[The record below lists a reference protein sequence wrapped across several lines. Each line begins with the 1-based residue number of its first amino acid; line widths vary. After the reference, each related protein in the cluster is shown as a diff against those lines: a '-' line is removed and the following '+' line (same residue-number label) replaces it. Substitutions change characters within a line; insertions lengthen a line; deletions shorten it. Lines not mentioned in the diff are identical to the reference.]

1 MITKESIENLSQRL
15 NIVDIIENYIE
26 VKKQGSSFVCICP
39 FHADKNPSMHINPT
53 KGFYHCFACKAGG
66 DAFKFVMDY
75 EKLSFA
81 DAVEKVASLS
91 NFTLSYTK
99 EKQENKKE
107 LKSILPSL
115 NAYFKDN
122 LKHHK
127 EILTYLYQRALND
140 KDIAKFE
147 LGFAGASEDSI
158 RLLQNQKIPLE
169 DAMSVG
175 ALKKDENN
183 EFYASFIWRITF
195 PIYDHKD
202 LLVGFGGRTLNPNAP
217 AKNVNSPQNILFDKS
232 RIFYAFNIAKE
243 NIAKKKEI
251 IVCEGYMDAIA
262 FHKAGFNNAV
272 AVLGTALTE
281 HHLPLIRRYD
291 AKVILCFDND
301 EAGLKAATR
310 SAFLLSTNKIDG
322 KVAILQGGKDPAEL
336 VAKNESAK
344 LHNILDEGIELGEFY
359 IRRLISTHSIISALD
374 KQKALE
380 TIQKFTFNLEPLVAN
395 SYTSL
400 VSNLLKV
407 DEKFIVLSQNSKKTI
422 QTPLIS
428 QNKYNFPKEKIHIA
442 ELELI
447 AFLKQ
452 HPDICNDFKQIS
464 DSVCFKHKILLDK
477 ILEKKGYEDS
487 DIREFENK
495 NIRKNLNYS
504 EFLLGICKVNLA
516 FLNNVKI
523 KNSTLALKKQ
533 LFTLIDK
540 NLNLYFFI
548 MEAAVSY
555 FTPKSEKRKIKKNEH
570 LQCLNLHISLN
581 EDLIKTCKV
590 QGKKIGFKMEFDS
603 QNALENAKKSL
614 KDKQLDMV
622 CL

>member
-202 LLVGFGGRTLNPNAP
+202 LLVGFGGRTLNPNVP
-217 AKNVNSPQNILFDKS
+217 AKYVNSPQNILFDKS

-336 VAKNESAK
+336 VAKNESTK

-487 DIREFENK
+487 DIREFESK

-540 NLNLYFFI
+540 NLNL
-548 MEAAVSY
+548 
-555 FTPKSEKRKIKKNEH
+555 
-570 LQCLNLHISLN
+570 
-581 EDLIKTCKV
+581 LIKNLNTAELNN
-590 QGKKIGFKMEFDS
+590 F
-603 QNALENAKKSL
+603 L
-614 KDKQLDMV
+614 KEYLS
-622 CL
+622 

>member
-127 EILTYLYQRALND
+127 EVLTYLYQRALND

-202 LLVGFGGRTLNPNAP
+202 LLVGFGGRTLNPNVP
-217 AKNVNSPQNILFDKS
+217 AKYVNSPQNILFDKS

-243 NIAKKKEI
+243 NIAQKKEI

-281 HHLPLIRRYD
+281 YHLPLIRRYD

-336 VAKNESAK
+336 VAKNGSTK

-374 KQKALE
+374 RQKALE
-380 TIQKFTFNLEPLVAN
+380 AIQKFTFNLEPLVAN

-407 DEKFIVLSQNSKKTI
+407 DEKFIILSQNSKKTI

-428 QNKYNFPKEKIHIA
+428 QNKYNFHKEKIHIT

-487 DIREFENK
+487 DIREFESK

-516 FLNNVKI
+516 FLNNIKI

-540 NLNLYFFI
+540 NLNLL
-548 MEAAVSY
+548 
-555 FTPKSEKRKIKKNEH
+555 IKNLNTEELNNFLKEYLSFLKYEKNEEI
-570 LQCLNLHISLN
+570 LQQSFRNLNGIFGN
-581 EDLIKTCKV
+581 KNFTAYDL
-590 QGKKIGFKMEFDS
+590 GFSAQDNDEPF
-603 QNALENAKKSL
+603 
-614 KDKQLDMV
+614 
-622 CL
+622 

>member
-39 FHADKNPSMHINPT
+39 FHADKNPSMHINPI

-127 EILTYLYQRALND
+127 EVLTYLYQRALND

-202 LLVGFGGRTLNPNAP
+202 LLVGFGGRTLNPNVP
-217 AKNVNSPQNILFDKS
+217 AKYVNSPQNILFDKS

-336 VAKNESAK
+336 VAKNESTK

-487 DIREFENK
+487 DIREFESK

-540 NLNLYFFI
+540 NLNLL
-548 MEAAVSY
+548 
-555 FTPKSEKRKIKKNEH
+555 IKNLNTEELNNFLKEYLSFLKYEKNEEI
-570 LQCLNLHISLN
+570 LQQSFRNLNGIFSN
-581 EDLIKTCKV
+581 KNFTAYDL
-590 QGKKIGFKMEFDS
+590 GFSAQDNDEPF
-603 QNALENAKKSL
+603 
-614 KDKQLDMV
+614 
-622 CL
+622 

>member
-75 EKLSFA
+75 EKLSFT
-81 DAVEKVASLS
+81 DAVEKIANLC

-99 EKQENKKE
+99 EKNENKKE
-107 LKSILPSL
+107 LRTILPSL

-127 EILTYLYQRALND
+127 EVLTYLYQRALND

-202 LLVGFGGRTLNPNAP
+202 LLVGFGGRTLNPNVP
-217 AKNVNSPQNILFDKS
+217 AKYVNSHQNILFDKS

-272 AVLGTALTE
+272 AVLGTALTK

-336 VAKNESAK
+336 VAKNESTK

-380 TIQKFTFNLEPLVAN
+380 TIQQFTFNLEPLVAN

-407 DEKFIVLSQNSKKTI
+407 DEKFIVLSQNSKKNI

-487 DIREFENK
+487 DIREFDSI

-540 NLNLYFFI
+540 NLN
-548 MEAAVSY
+548 
-555 FTPKSEKRKIKKNEH
+555 
-570 LQCLNLHISLN
+570 
-581 EDLIKTCKV
+581 
-590 QGKKIGFKMEFDS
+590 
-603 QNALENAKKSL
+603 
-614 KDKQLDMV
+614 
-622 CL
+622 

>member
-127 EILTYLYQRALND
+127 EALTYLYQRALND

-183 EFYASFIWRITF
+183 EFYASFIWRVTF

-202 LLVGFGGRTLNPNAP
+202 LLVGFGGRTLNPNVP
-217 AKNVNSPQNILFDKS
+217 AKYVNSPQNILFDKS

-336 VAKNESAK
+336 VAKNESTK
-344 LHNILDEGIELGEFY
+344 LHDILDEGIELGEFY

-407 DEKFIVLSQNSKKTI
+407 DEKFIVLSQNSKKNI

-487 DIREFENK
+487 DIREFESK

-540 NLNLYFFI
+540 NLNLL
-548 MEAAVSY
+548 
-555 FTPKSEKRKIKKNEH
+555 IKNLNTEELNNFLKEYLSFLKYEKNEEI
-570 LQCLNLHISLN
+570 LQQSFRNLNGIFGN
-581 EDLIKTCKV
+581 KNFTAYDL
-590 QGKKIGFKMEFDS
+590 GFS
-603 QNALENAKKSL
+603 IQNNDEPF
-614 KDKQLDMV
+614 
-622 CL
+622 

>member
-39 FHADKNPSMHINPT
+39 FHADKNPSMHINPI

-127 EILTYLYQRALND
+127 EVLTYLYQRALND

-202 LLVGFGGRTLNPNAP
+202 LLVGFGGRTLNPNVP
-217 AKNVNSPQNILFDKS
+217 AKYVNSPQNILFDKS

-336 VAKNESAK
+336 VAKNESTK

-487 DIREFENK
+487 DIREFESK

-540 NLNLYFFI
+540 NLNLL
-548 MEAAVSY
+548 
-555 FTPKSEKRKIKKNEH
+555 IKNLNTAELNNFLKEYLSFLKYEKNEEI
-570 LQCLNLHISLN
+570 LQQSFRNLNGIFGN
-581 EDLIKTCKV
+581 KNFTAYDL
-590 QGKKIGFKMEFDS
+590 GFSTQDNDEPF
-603 QNALENAKKSL
+603 
-614 KDKQLDMV
+614 
-622 CL
+622 

>member
-39 FHADKNPSMHINPT
+39 FHADKNPSMHINPI

-127 EILTYLYQRALND
+127 EVLTYLYQRALND

-202 LLVGFGGRTLNPNAP
+202 LLVGFGGRTLNPNVP
-217 AKNVNSPQNILFDKS
+217 AKYVNSPQNILFDKS

-336 VAKNESAK
+336 VAKNESTK

-487 DIREFENK
+487 DIREFESK

-540 NLNLYFFI
+540 NLNLL
-548 MEAAVSY
+548 
-555 FTPKSEKRKIKKNEH
+555 IKNLNTEELNNFLKEYLSFLKYEKNEEI
-570 LQCLNLHISLN
+570 LQQSFRNLNGIFDN
-581 EDLIKTCKV
+581 KNFTAYDL
-590 QGKKIGFKMEFDS
+590 GFS
-603 QNALENAKKSL
+603 IQNNDEPF
-614 KDKQLDMV
+614 
-622 CL
+622 

>member
-127 EILTYLYQRALND
+127 EVLTYLYQRALND

-202 LLVGFGGRTLNPNAP
+202 LLVGFGGRTLNPNVP
-217 AKNVNSPQNILFDKS
+217 AKYVNSPQNILFDKS

-336 VAKNESAK
+336 VAKNESTK

-487 DIREFENK
+487 DIREFESK

-540 NLNLYFFI
+540 NLNLL
-548 MEAAVSY
+548 
-555 FTPKSEKRKIKKNEH
+555 IKNLNTAELNNFLKEYLSFLKYEKNEEI
-570 LQCLNLHISLN
+570 LQQSFRNLNGIFGN
-581 EDLIKTCKV
+581 KNFTAYDL
-590 QGKKIGFKMEFDS
+590 GFS
-603 QNALENAKKSL
+603 IQNN
-614 KDKQLDMV
+614 DKPF
-622 CL
+622 

>member
-127 EILTYLYQRALND
+127 EVLTYLYQRALND

-175 ALKKDENN
+175 VLKKDENN

-202 LLVGFGGRTLNPNAP
+202 LLVGFGGRTLNPNVP
-217 AKNVNSPQNILFDKS
+217 AKYVNSPQNILFDKS

-336 VAKNESAK
+336 VAKNESTK

-487 DIREFENK
+487 DIREFESK

-540 NLNLYFFI
+540 NLNLL
-548 MEAAVSY
+548 
-555 FTPKSEKRKIKKNEH
+555 IKNLNTAELNNFLKEYLSFLKYEKNEEI
-570 LQCLNLHISLN
+570 LQQSFRNLNGIFGN
-581 EDLIKTCKV
+581 KNFTAYDL
-590 QGKKIGFKMEFDS
+590 GFS
-603 QNALENAKKSL
+603 IQNNDEPF
-614 KDKQLDMV
+614 
-622 CL
+622 

>member
-127 EILTYLYQRALND
+127 EVLTYLYQRALND

-169 DAMSVG
+169 NAMSVG

-202 LLVGFGGRTLNPNAP
+202 LLVGFGGRTLNPNVP
-217 AKNVNSPQNILFDKS
+217 AKYVNSPQNILFDKS

-310 SAFLLSTNKIDG
+310 SAFLLSTSKIDG

-336 VAKNESAK
+336 VAKNESTK

-374 KQKALE
+374 RQKALE

-407 DEKFIVLSQNSKKTI
+407 DEKFIILSQNSKKTI

-452 HPDICNDFKQIS
+452 YPDICNDFKQIS

-487 DIREFENK
+487 DIREFESK

-504 EFLLGICKVNLA
+504 EFLLGVCKVNLA
-516 FLNNVKI
+516 FLNNIKI

-540 NLNLYFFI
+540 NLNLL
-548 MEAAVSY
+548 
-555 FTPKSEKRKIKKNEH
+555 IKNLNTEELNNFLKEYLSFLKYEKNEEI
-570 LQCLNLHISLN
+570 LQQSFRNLNGIFGN
-581 EDLIKTCKV
+581 KNFTAYDLEFSV
-590 QGKKIGFKMEFDS
+590 QDS
-603 QNALENAKKSL
+603 DEPF
-614 KDKQLDMV
+614 
-622 CL
+622 

>member
-127 EILTYLYQRALND
+127 EVLTYLYQRALND

-202 LLVGFGGRTLNPNAP
+202 LLVGFGGRTLNPNVP
-217 AKNVNSPQNILFDKS
+217 AKYVNSPQNILFDKS

-281 HHLPLIRRYD
+281 QHLPLIRRYD

-310 SAFLLSTNKIDG
+310 SAFLLNTNKIDG

-336 VAKNESAK
+336 VAKNESTK
-344 LHNILDEGIELGEFY
+344 LHDILDEGIELGEFY

-487 DIREFENK
+487 DIREFESK

-540 NLNLYFFI
+540 NLNLL
-548 MEAAVSY
+548 
-555 FTPKSEKRKIKKNEH
+555 IKNLNTEELNNFLKEYLSFLKYEKNEEI
-570 LQCLNLHISLN
+570 LQQSFRNLNGIFGN
-581 EDLIKTCKV
+581 KNFTAYDL
-590 QGKKIGFKMEFDS
+590 GFS
-603 QNALENAKKSL
+603 IQNNDEPF
-614 KDKQLDMV
+614 
-622 CL
+622 

>member
-127 EILTYLYQRALND
+127 EVLTYLYQRALND

-202 LLVGFGGRTLNPNAP
+202 LLVGFGGRTLNPNVP
-217 AKNVNSPQNILFDKS
+217 AKYVNSPQNILFDKS

-336 VAKNESAK
+336 VAKNESTK

-359 IRRLISTHSIISALD
+359 IRHLISTHSIISALD

-487 DIREFENK
+487 DIREFESK

-540 NLNLYFFI
+540 NLNLL
-548 MEAAVSY
+548 
-555 FTPKSEKRKIKKNEH
+555 IKNLNTEELNNFLKEYLSFLKYEKNEEI
-570 LQCLNLHISLN
+570 LQQSFRNLNGIFSN
-581 EDLIKTCKV
+581 KNFTAYDL
-590 QGKKIGFKMEFDS
+590 GFSAQDNDEPF
-603 QNALENAKKSL
+603 
-614 KDKQLDMV
+614 
-622 CL
+622 

>member
-39 FHADKNPSMHINPT
+39 FHADKNPSMHINPI

-127 EILTYLYQRALND
+127 EVLTYLYQRALND

-202 LLVGFGGRTLNPNAP
+202 LLVGFGGRTLNPNVP
-217 AKNVNSPQNILFDKS
+217 AKYVNSPQNILFDKS

-336 VAKNESAK
+336 VAKNESTK

-487 DIREFENK
+487 DIREFESK

-540 NLNLYFFI
+540 NLNLL
-548 MEAAVSY
+548 
-555 FTPKSEKRKIKKNEH
+555 IKNLNTAELNNFLKEYLSFLKHEKNEEI
-570 LQCLNLHISLN
+570 L
-581 EDLIKTCKV
+581 
-590 QGKKIGFKMEFDS
+590 
-603 QNALENAKKSL
+603 
-614 KDKQLDMV
+614 
-622 CL
+622 

>member
-39 FHADKNPSMHINPT
+39 FHADKNPSMHINPI

-127 EILTYLYQRALND
+127 EVLTYLYQRALND

-202 LLVGFGGRTLNPNAP
+202 LLVGFGGRTLNPNVP
-217 AKNVNSPQNILFDKS
+217 AKYVNSPQNILFDKS

-336 VAKNESAK
+336 VAKNESTK

-487 DIREFENK
+487 DIREFESK

-540 NLNLYFFI
+540 
-548 MEAAVSY
+548 
-555 FTPKSEKRKIKKNEH
+555 
-570 LQCLNLHISLN
+570 
-581 EDLIKTCKV
+581 
-590 QGKKIGFKMEFDS
+590 
-603 QNALENAKKSL
+603 
-614 KDKQLDMV
+614 
-622 CL
+622 

>member
-39 FHADKNPSMHINPT
+39 FHADKNPSMHINPI

-127 EILTYLYQRALND
+127 EVLTYLYQRALND

-202 LLVGFGGRTLNPNAP
+202 LLVGFGGRTLNPNVP
-217 AKNVNSPQNILFDKS
+217 AKYVNSPQNILFDKS

-336 VAKNESAK
+336 VAKNESTK

-464 DSVCFKHKILLDK
+464 DSVCFKHKTLLDK

-487 DIREFENK
+487 DIREFESK

-523 KNSTLALKKQ
+523 ENSTLALKKQ

-540 NLNLYFFI
+540 NLNLL
-548 MEAAVSY
+548 
-555 FTPKSEKRKIKKNEH
+555 IKNLNTAELNNFLKEYLSFLKYEKNEEI
-570 LQCLNLHISLN
+570 LQQSFRNLNGIFGN
-581 EDLIKTCKV
+581 KNFTAYDL
-590 QGKKIGFKMEFDS
+590 GFS
-603 QNALENAKKSL
+603 IQNNDEPF
-614 KDKQLDMV
+614 
-622 CL
+622 

>member
-75 EKLSFA
+75 EKLSFT

-127 EILTYLYQRALND
+127 EVLTYLYQRALND

-202 LLVGFGGRTLNPNAP
+202 LLVGFGGRTLNPNVP
-217 AKNVNSPQNILFDKS
+217 AKYVNSPQNILFDKS

-336 VAKNESAK
+336 VAKNESTK
-344 LHNILDEGIELGEFY
+344 LHDILDEGIELGEFY
-359 IRRLISTHSIISALD
+359 IRRLISTHSVISALD

-487 DIREFENK
+487 DIREFESK

-540 NLNLYFFI
+540 NLNLL
-548 MEAAVSY
+548 
-555 FTPKSEKRKIKKNEH
+555 IKNLNTKELNNFLKEYLSFLKYEKNEEI
-570 LQCLNLHISLN
+570 LQQSFRNLNGIFGN
-581 EDLIKTCKV
+581 KNFTAYDL
-590 QGKKIGFKMEFDS
+590 GFSTQDNDEPF
-603 QNALENAKKSL
+603 
-614 KDKQLDMV
+614 
-622 CL
+622 

>member
-107 LKSILPSL
+107 LKSILPNL

-127 EILTYLYQRALND
+127 EVLTYLYQRALND

-183 EFYASFIWRITF
+183 EFYASFIWRVTF

-202 LLVGFGGRTLNPNAP
+202 LLVGFGGRTLNPNVP
-217 AKNVNSPQNILFDKS
+217 AKYVNSPQNILFDKS

-336 VAKNESAK
+336 VAKNESTK

-380 TIQKFTFNLEPLVAN
+380 TIQQFTFNLEPLVAN

-487 DIREFENK
+487 DIREFESK

-540 NLNLYFFI
+540 NLNL
-548 MEAAVSY
+548 
-555 FTPKSEKRKIKKNEH
+555 
-570 LQCLNLHISLN
+570 
-581 EDLIKTCKV
+581 
-590 QGKKIGFKMEFDS
+590 
-603 QNALENAKKSL
+603 
-614 KDKQLDMV
+614 
-622 CL
+622 

>member
-39 FHADKNPSMHINPT
+39 FHADKNPSMHINLT

-127 EILTYLYQRALND
+127 EVLTYLYQRALND

-202 LLVGFGGRTLNPNAP
+202 LLVGFGGRTLNPNVP
-217 AKNVNSPQNILFDKS
+217 AKYVNSPQNILFDKS

-336 VAKNESAK
+336 VAKNESTK

-487 DIREFENK
+487 DIREFESK

-540 NLNLYFFI
+540 NLNL
-548 MEAAVSY
+548 
-555 FTPKSEKRKIKKNEH
+555 
-570 LQCLNLHISLN
+570 
-581 EDLIKTCKV
+581 LI
-590 QGKKIGFKMEFDS
+590 
-603 QNALENAKKSL
+603 
-614 KDKQLDMV
+614 
-622 CL
+622 

>member
-15 NIVDIIENYIE
+15 NIVDVIENYIE

-127 EILTYLYQRALND
+127 EVLTYLYQRALND

-183 EFYASFIWRITF
+183 EFYASFIWRVTF

-202 LLVGFGGRTLNPNAP
+202 LLVGFGGRTLNPNVP
-217 AKNVNSPQNILFDKS
+217 AKYVNSPQNILFDKS

-336 VAKNESAK
+336 VAKNESTK

-487 DIREFENK
+487 DIREFESK

-540 NLNLYFFI
+540 NLNLL
-548 MEAAVSY
+548 
-555 FTPKSEKRKIKKNEH
+555 IKNLNTEELNNFLKEYLSFLKYEKNEEI
-570 LQCLNLHISLN
+570 LQQSFRNLNGIFGN
-581 EDLIKTCKV
+581 KNFTAYDL
-590 QGKKIGFKMEFDS
+590 GFS
-603 QNALENAKKSL
+603 IQNNDEPF
-614 KDKQLDMV
+614 
-622 CL
+622 

>member
-39 FHADKNPSMHINPT
+39 FHTDKNPSMHINPI

-127 EILTYLYQRALND
+127 EVLTYLYQRALND

-202 LLVGFGGRTLNPNAP
+202 LLVGFGGRTLNPNVP
-217 AKNVNSPQNILFDKS
+217 AKYVNSPQNILFDKS

-251 IVCEGYMDAIA
+251 IVCEGYIDAIA

-336 VAKNESAK
+336 VAKNESTK

-487 DIREFENK
+487 DIREFESK

-540 NLNLYFFI
+540 NLNLL
-548 MEAAVSY
+548 
-555 FTPKSEKRKIKKNEH
+555 IKNLNTEELNNFLKEYLSFLKYEKNEEI
-570 LQCLNLHISLN
+570 LQQSFRNLNGIFGN
-581 EDLIKTCKV
+581 KNFTAYDL
-590 QGKKIGFKMEFDS
+590 GFS
-603 QNALENAKKSL
+603 IQNNDEPF
-614 KDKQLDMV
+614 
-622 CL
+622 

>member
-39 FHADKNPSMHINPT
+39 FHADKNPSMHINPI

-127 EILTYLYQRALND
+127 EVLTYLYQRALND

-202 LLVGFGGRTLNPNAP
+202 LLVGFGGRTLNPNVP
-217 AKNVNSPQNILFDKS
+217 AKYVNSPQNILFDKS

-336 VAKNESAK
+336 VAKNESTK

-380 TIQKFTFNLEPLVAN
+380 TIQQFTFNLEPLVAN

-487 DIREFENK
+487 DIREFESK

-540 NLNLYFFI
+540 NLNLL
-548 MEAAVSY
+548 
-555 FTPKSEKRKIKKNEH
+555 IKNLNTEELNNFLKEYLSFLKYEKNEEI
-570 LQCLNLHISLN
+570 LQQSFRNLNGIFGN
-581 EDLIKTCKV
+581 KNFTAYDL
-590 QGKKIGFKMEFDS
+590 GFS
-603 QNALENAKKSL
+603 IQNNDEPF
-614 KDKQLDMV
+614 
-622 CL
+622 

>member
-127 EILTYLYQRALND
+127 EVLTYLYQRALND

-183 EFYASFIWRITF
+183 EFYASFIWRVTF

-202 LLVGFGGRTLNPNAP
+202 LLVGFGGRTLNPNVP
-217 AKNVNSPQNILFDKS
+217 AKYVNSPQNILFDKS

-336 VAKNESAK
+336 VAKNESTK
-344 LHNILDEGIELGEFY
+344 LHDILDEGIELGEFY

-407 DEKFIVLSQNSKKTI
+407 DEKFIVLSQNSKKNI

-487 DIREFENK
+487 DIREFESK

-540 NLNLYFFI
+540 NLNL
-548 MEAAVSY
+548 
-555 FTPKSEKRKIKKNEH
+555 
-570 LQCLNLHISLN
+570 
-581 EDLIKTCKV
+581 LIKNLNT
-590 QGKKIGFKMEFDS
+590 
-603 QNALENAKKSL
+603 
-614 KDKQLDMV
+614 
-622 CL
+622 

>member
-1 MITKESIENLSQRL
+1 ENLSQRL

-39 FHADKNPSMHINPT
+39 FHADKNPSMHINLT

-127 EILTYLYQRALND
+127 EVLTYLYQRALND

-202 LLVGFGGRTLNPNAP
+202 LLVGFGGRTLNPNVP
-217 AKNVNSPQNILFDKS
+217 AKYVNSPQNILFDKS

-336 VAKNESAK
+336 VAKNESTK

-487 DIREFENK
+487 DIREFESK

-540 NLNLYFFI
+540 NLNLL
-548 MEAAVSY
+548 
-555 FTPKSEKRKIKKNEH
+555 IKNLNTEELNNFLKEYLSFLKYEKNEEI
-570 LQCLNLHISLN
+570 LQQSFRNLNGIFGN
-581 EDLIKTCKV
+581 KNFTAYDL
-590 QGKKIGFKMEFDS
+590 GFS
-603 QNALENAKKSL
+603 IQNNDEPF
-614 KDKQLDMV
+614 
-622 CL
+622 

>member
-127 EILTYLYQRALND
+127 EVLTYLYQRALND

-158 RLLQNQKIPLE
+158 RLLRNQKIPLE
-169 DAMSVG
+169 DAISVG

-202 LLVGFGGRTLNPNAP
+202 LLVGFGGRTLNPNVP
-217 AKNVNSPQNILFDKS
+217 AKYVNSPQNILFDKS

-336 VAKNESAK
+336 VAKNESTK
-344 LHNILDEGIELGEFY
+344 LHDILDEGIELGEFY

-407 DEKFIVLSQNSKKTI
+407 DEKFIVLSQNSKKNI

-487 DIREFENK
+487 DIREFESK

-540 NLNLYFFI
+540 NLNLL
-548 MEAAVSY
+548 
-555 FTPKSEKRKIKKNEH
+555 IKNLNTEELNNFLKEYLSFLKYEKNEEI
-570 LQCLNLHISLN
+570 LQQSFRNLNGIFGN
-581 EDLIKTCKV
+581 KNFTAYDL
-590 QGKKIGFKMEFDS
+590 GFS
-603 QNALENAKKSL
+603 IQNNDEPF
-614 KDKQLDMV
+614 
-622 CL
+622 

>member
-39 FHADKNPSMHINPT
+39 FHADKNPSMHINPI

-127 EILTYLYQRALND
+127 EVLTYLYQRALND

-147 LGFAGASEDSI
+147 LGFVGASEDSI

-202 LLVGFGGRTLNPNAP
+202 LLVGFGGRTLNPNVP
-217 AKNVNSPQNILFDKS
+217 AKYVNSPQNILFDKS

-336 VAKNESAK
+336 VAKNESTK

-407 DEKFIVLSQNSKKTI
+407 NEKFIVLSQNSKKTI

-487 DIREFENK
+487 DIREFESK

-540 NLNLYFFI
+540 NLNLL
-548 MEAAVSY
+548 
-555 FTPKSEKRKIKKNEH
+555 IKNLNTEELNNFLKEYLSFLKYEKNEEI
-570 LQCLNLHISLN
+570 LQQSFRNLNGIFGN
-581 EDLIKTCKV
+581 KNFTAYDL
-590 QGKKIGFKMEFDS
+590 GFS
-603 QNALENAKKSL
+603 IQNNDEPF
-614 KDKQLDMV
+614 
-622 CL
+622 

>member
-127 EILTYLYQRALND
+127 EVLTYLYQRALND

-183 EFYASFIWRITF
+183 EFYASFIWRVTF

-202 LLVGFGGRTLNPNAP
+202 LLVGFGGRTLNPNVP
-217 AKNVNSPQNILFDKS
+217 AKYVNSPQNILFDKS

-344 LHNILDEGIELGEFY
+344 LHDILDEGIELGEFY

-487 DIREFENK
+487 DIREFESK

-540 NLNLYFFI
+540 NLNLL
-548 MEAAVSY
+548 
-555 FTPKSEKRKIKKNEH
+555 IKNLNTEELNNFLKEYLSFLKYEKNEEI
-570 LQCLNLHISLN
+570 LQQSFRNLNGIFGN
-581 EDLIKTCKV
+581 KNFTAYDL
-590 QGKKIGFKMEFDS
+590 GFS
-603 QNALENAKKSL
+603 IQNNDEPF
-614 KDKQLDMV
+614 
-622 CL
+622 

>member
-39 FHADKNPSMHINPT
+39 FHADKNPSMHINPI

-75 EKLSFA
+75 EKLSFT

-127 EILTYLYQRALND
+127 EVLTYLYQRALND

-183 EFYASFIWRITF
+183 EFYASFIWRVTF

-202 LLVGFGGRTLNPNAP
+202 LLVGFGGRTLNPNVP
-217 AKNVNSPQNILFDKS
+217 AKYVNSPQNILFDKS

-336 VAKNESAK
+336 VAKNESTK

-487 DIREFENK
+487 DIREFESK

-540 NLNLYFFI
+540 
-548 MEAAVSY
+548 
-555 FTPKSEKRKIKKNEH
+555 
-570 LQCLNLHISLN
+570 
-581 EDLIKTCKV
+581 
-590 QGKKIGFKMEFDS
+590 
-603 QNALENAKKSL
+603 
-614 KDKQLDMV
+614 
-622 CL
+622 

>member
-39 FHADKNPSMHINPT
+39 FHADKNPSMHINLT

-127 EILTYLYQRALND
+127 EVLTYLYQRALND

-202 LLVGFGGRTLNPNAP
+202 LLVGFGGRTLNPNVP
-217 AKNVNSPQNILFDKS
+217 AKYVNSPQNILFDKS

-336 VAKNESAK
+336 VAKNESTK

-487 DIREFENK
+487 DIREFESK

-540 NLNLYFFI
+540 NLNL
-548 MEAAVSY
+548 
-555 FTPKSEKRKIKKNEH
+555 
-570 LQCLNLHISLN
+570 
-581 EDLIKTCKV
+581 LIKNLNT
-590 QGKKIGFKMEFDS
+590 
-603 QNALENAKKSL
+603 
-614 KDKQLDMV
+614 
-622 CL
+622 

>member
-202 LLVGFGGRTLNPNAP
+202 LLVGFGGRTLNPNVP
-217 AKNVNSPQNILFDKS
+217 AKYVNSPQNILFDKS

-310 SAFLLSTNKIDG
+310 SAFLLNTNKIDG

-336 VAKNESAK
+336 VAKNESTK

-487 DIREFENK
+487 DIREFESK

-540 NLNLYFFI
+540 NLNLL
-548 MEAAVSY
+548 
-555 FTPKSEKRKIKKNEH
+555 IKNLNTAELNNFLKEYLSFLKYEKNEEI
-570 LQCLNLHISLN
+570 LQQSFRNLNGIFGN
-581 EDLIKTCKV
+581 KNFTAYDL
-590 QGKKIGFKMEFDS
+590 GFS
-603 QNALENAKKSL
+603 IQNN
-614 KDKQLDMV
+614 DKPF
-622 CL
+622 

>member
-39 FHADKNPSMHINPT
+39 FHADKNPSMHINPI

-127 EILTYLYQRALND
+127 EVLTYLYQRALND

-202 LLVGFGGRTLNPNAP
+202 LLVGFGGRTLNPNVP
-217 AKNVNSPQNILFDKS
+217 AKYVNSPQNILFDKS

-336 VAKNESAK
+336 VAKNESTK

-359 IRRLISTHSIISALD
+359 IRRLISTHFIISALD

-380 TIQKFTFNLEPLVAN
+380 TIQQFTFNLEPLVAN

-407 DEKFIVLSQNSKKTI
+407 DEKFIVLSQNSKKNI

-487 DIREFENK
+487 DIREFESK

-540 NLNLYFFI
+540 N
-548 MEAAVSY
+548 
-555 FTPKSEKRKIKKNEH
+555 
-570 LQCLNLHISLN
+570 
-581 EDLIKTCKV
+581 
-590 QGKKIGFKMEFDS
+590 
-603 QNALENAKKSL
+603 
-614 KDKQLDMV
+614 
-622 CL
+622 

>member
-39 FHADKNPSMHINPT
+39 FHADKNPSMHINPI

-127 EILTYLYQRALND
+127 EVLTYLYQRALND

-202 LLVGFGGRTLNPNAP
+202 LLVGFGGRTLNPNVP
-217 AKNVNSPQNILFDKS
+217 AKYVNSPQNILFDKS

-336 VAKNESAK
+336 VAKNESTK

-407 DEKFIVLSQNSKKTI
+407 DEKFIVLSQNLKKTI

-487 DIREFENK
+487 DIREFESK

-540 NLNLYFFI
+540 NLNL
-548 MEAAVSY
+548 
-555 FTPKSEKRKIKKNEH
+555 
-570 LQCLNLHISLN
+570 
-581 EDLIKTCKV
+581 LIK
-590 QGKKIGFKMEFDS
+590 
-603 QNALENAKKSL
+603 N
-614 KDKQLDMV
+614 
-622 CL
+622 

>member
-127 EILTYLYQRALND
+127 EVLTYLYQRALND

-183 EFYASFIWRITF
+183 EFYASFIWRVTF

-202 LLVGFGGRTLNPNAP
+202 LLVGFGGRTLNPNVP
-217 AKNVNSPQNILFDKS
+217 AKYVNSPQNILFDKS

-344 LHNILDEGIELGEFY
+344 LHDILDEGIELGEFY

-407 DEKFIVLSQNSKKTI
+407 DEKFIVLSQNSKKNI

-487 DIREFENK
+487 DIREFESK

-540 NLNLYFFI
+540 NLNL
-548 MEAAVSY
+548 
-555 FTPKSEKRKIKKNEH
+555 
-570 LQCLNLHISLN
+570 
-581 EDLIKTCKV
+581 LI
-590 QGKKIGFKMEFDS
+590 
-603 QNALENAKKSL
+603 
-614 KDKQLDMV
+614 
-622 CL
+622 

>member
-115 NAYFKDN
+115 NAYFKDK
-122 LKHHK
+122 LKYHK
-127 EILTYLYQRALND
+127 EALTYLYQRALND

-202 LLVGFGGRTLNPNAP
+202 VLVGFGGRTLNPNVP
-217 AKNVNSPQNILFDKS
+217 AKYVNSPQNILFDKS

-243 NIAKKKEI
+243 NIGKKKEI

-262 FHKAGFNNAV
+262 FHKAGFDNAV

-344 LHNILDEGIELGEFY
+344 LHDILDEGIELGEFY

-395 SYTSL
+395 SYTKL

-407 DEKFIVLSQNSKKTI
+407 DEKFIILSQNSKKPI

-428 QNKYNFPKEKIHIA
+428 QNKYNFHKEKIHIA

-452 HPDICNDFKQIS
+452 HPDRCSDFKQIS

-487 DIREFENK
+487 DNREFESK

-516 FLNNVKI
+516 FLNNIKI
-523 KNSTLALKKQ
+523 KNSTLGFKKQ

-540 NLNLYFFI
+540 NLNLLIKNLNTEELNNFLKEYLSFL
-548 MEAAVSY
+548 
-555 FTPKSEKRKIKKNEH
+555 KHEKNEEILQQSFKNLSGIFSKKNFTA
-570 LQCLNLHISLN
+570 C
-581 EDLIKTCKV
+581 DLGLST
-590 QGKKIGFKMEFDS
+590 QDNDEPF
-603 QNALENAKKSL
+603 
-614 KDKQLDMV
+614 
-622 CL
+622 

>member
-202 LLVGFGGRTLNPNAP
+202 LLVGFGGRTLNPNVP
-217 AKNVNSPQNILFDKS
+217 AKYVNSPQNILFDKS

-336 VAKNESAK
+336 VAKNESTK

-487 DIREFENK
+487 DIREFESK

-540 NLNLYFFI
+540 NLNL
-548 MEAAVSY
+548 
-555 FTPKSEKRKIKKNEH
+555 
-570 LQCLNLHISLN
+570 
-581 EDLIKTCKV
+581 LIKNLNTAELNN
-590 QGKKIGFKMEFDS
+590 F
-603 QNALENAKKSL
+603 L
-614 KDKQLDMV
+614 
-622 CL
+622 

>member
-39 FHADKNPSMHINPT
+39 FHADKNPSMHINPI

-127 EILTYLYQRALND
+127 EVLTYLYQRALND

-202 LLVGFGGRTLNPNAP
+202 LLVGFGGRTLNPNVP
-217 AKNVNSPQNILFDKS
+217 AKYVNSPQNILFDKS

-336 VAKNESAK
+336 VAKNESTK

-487 DIREFENK
+487 DIREFESK

-540 NLNLYFFI
+540 NLNLLI
-548 MEAAVSY
+548 KNLNAAELNNFLKEYLSFLKY
-555 FTPKSEKRKIKKNEH
+555 EKNEEI
-570 LQCLNLHISLN
+570 LQQSFRNLNGIFGN
-581 EDLIKTCKV
+581 KNFTAYDL
-590 QGKKIGFKMEFDS
+590 GFS
-603 QNALENAKKSL
+603 IQNNDEPF
-614 KDKQLDMV
+614 
-622 CL
+622 

>member
-75 EKLSFA
+75 EKLSFT
-81 DAVEKVASLS
+81 DAVEKIANLC

-99 EKQENKKE
+99 EKNENKKE
-107 LKSILPSL
+107 LRTILPSL
-115 NAYFKDN
+115 NAYFKSN

-127 EILTYLYQRALND
+127 EALDYLYKRMLND
-140 KDIAKFE
+140 QDIAKFE
-147 LGFAGASEDSI
+147 LGFAGSSEDSI
-158 RLLQNQKIPLE
+158 RLFHNEKIPLE

-202 LLVGFGGRTLNPNAP
+202 LLVGFGGRTLNPNVP
-217 AKNVNSPQNILFDKS
+217 AKYVNSPQNILFDKS

-336 VAKNESAK
+336 VAKNESTK

-464 DSVCFKHKILLDK
+464 DSVCFKHKVLLDK

-487 DIREFENK
+487 DIREFESK

-540 NLNLYFFI
+540 NLNLL
-548 MEAAVSY
+548 
-555 FTPKSEKRKIKKNEH
+555 IKNLNTAELNNFLKEYLSFLKYEKNEEI
-570 LQCLNLHISLN
+570 LQQSFRNLNGIFGN
-581 EDLIKTCKV
+581 KNFTAYDL
-590 QGKKIGFKMEFDS
+590 GFS
-603 QNALENAKKSL
+603 IQNNDEPF
-614 KDKQLDMV
+614 
-622 CL
+622 

>member
-75 EKLSFA
+75 EKLSFT
-81 DAVEKVASLS
+81 DAVEKIANLC

-99 EKQENKKE
+99 EKNENKKE
-107 LKSILPSL
+107 LRTILPSL

-127 EILTYLYQRALND
+127 EALDYLYKRMLND
-140 KDIAKFE
+140 QDIAKFE

-202 LLVGFGGRTLNPNAP
+202 LLVGFGGRTLNPNVA
-217 AKNVNSPQNILFDKS
+217 AKYVNSPQNILFDKS

-243 NIAKKKEI
+243 NIAKKKEM

-272 AVLGTALTE
+272 AVLGTALTK

-336 VAKNESAK
+336 VAKNESTK
-344 LHNILDEGIELGEFY
+344 LYNILDEGIELGEFY

-380 TIQKFTFNLEPLVAN
+380 TIQQFTFNLEPLVAN

-487 DIREFENK
+487 DIREFESK

-540 NLNLYFFI
+540 NLNLL
-548 MEAAVSY
+548 
-555 FTPKSEKRKIKKNEH
+555 IKNLNTEELNNFLKEYLSFLKYEKNEEI
-570 LQCLNLHISLN
+570 LQQSFRNLNGIFGN
-581 EDLIKTCKV
+581 KNFTAYDL
-590 QGKKIGFKMEFDS
+590 GFS
-603 QNALENAKKSL
+603 IQNNDEPF
-614 KDKQLDMV
+614 
-622 CL
+622 

>member
-39 FHADKNPSMHINPT
+39 FHADKNPSMHINPI

-75 EKLSFA
+75 EKLSFT

-127 EILTYLYQRALND
+127 EVLTYLYQRALND

-202 LLVGFGGRTLNPNAP
+202 LLVGFGGRTLNPNVP
-217 AKNVNSPQNILFDKS
+217 AKYVNSPQNILFDKS

-272 AVLGTALTE
+272 AVLGIALTE

-336 VAKNESAK
+336 VAKNESTK

-487 DIREFENK
+487 DIREFESK

-540 NLNLYFFI
+540 NLNLL
-548 MEAAVSY
+548 
-555 FTPKSEKRKIKKNEH
+555 IKNLNTEELNNFLKEYLSFLKYEKNEEI
-570 LQCLNLHISLN
+570 LQQSFRNLNGIFGN
-581 EDLIKTCKV
+581 KNFTAYDL
-590 QGKKIGFKMEFDS
+590 GFS
-603 QNALENAKKSL
+603 IQNNDEPF
-614 KDKQLDMV
+614 
-622 CL
+622 

>member
-127 EILTYLYQRALND
+127 EVLTYLYQRALND

-202 LLVGFGGRTLNPNAP
+202 LLVGFGGRTLNPNVP
-217 AKNVNSPQNILFDKS
+217 AKYVNSPQNILFDKS

-336 VAKNESAK
+336 VAKNESTK

-487 DIREFENK
+487 DIREFESK

-540 NLNLYFFI
+540 NLNLLVKNLNTEELNNFLKEYLIFLKY
-548 MEAAVSY
+548 E
-555 FTPKSEKRKIKKNEH
+555 KNEEI
-570 LQCLNLHISLN
+570 LQQSFRNLNGIFGN
-581 EDLIKTCKV
+581 KNFTAYDL
-590 QGKKIGFKMEFDS
+590 GFSTQDNDEPF
-603 QNALENAKKSL
+603 
-614 KDKQLDMV
+614 
-622 CL
+622 

>member
-39 FHADKNPSMHINPT
+39 FHADKNPSMHINPI

-127 EILTYLYQRALND
+127 EVLTYLYQRALND

-202 LLVGFGGRTLNPNAP
+202 LLVGFGGRTLNPNVP
-217 AKNVNSPQNILFDKS
+217 AKYVNSPQNILFDKS

-336 VAKNESAK
+336 VAKNESTK

-487 DIREFENK
+487 DIREFESK

-540 NLNLYFFI
+540 NLNLL
-548 MEAAVSY
+548 
-555 FTPKSEKRKIKKNEH
+555 IKNLNTAELNNFLKEYLSFLKYEKNEEI
-570 LQCLNLHISLN
+570 LQQSFRNLNGIF
-581 EDLIKTCKV
+581 
-590 QGKKIGFKMEFDS
+590 G
-603 QNALENAKKSL
+603 
-614 KDKQLDMV
+614 
-622 CL
+622 